1 MRKKRLQRKHPSSN
15 QFFLL
20 KKKPEVLWTAGFF
33 LRNCTVYKFWGC
45 LLLLKICKFFRGQVC
60 SLPLSNLLHRHSA

>member
-33 LRNCTVYKFWGC
+33 FAQLYSVQILG
-45 LLLLKICKFFRGQVC
+45 
-60 SLPLSNLLHRHSA
+60 LPPFAENL